1 MNQKTKRIKRPP
13 ALPSPAQ
20 ALLLRKQ
27 AERKVATDN
36 AWDQLVHRTE
46 ELKKTRN
53 RKEPK

>member
-1 MNQKTKRIKRPP
+1 MSSVKRIKRP
-13 ALPSPAQ
+13 AAVPSPAQ

-27 AERKVATDN
+27 AERKANRTDP
-36 AWDQLVHRTE
+36 LVQFVQRTE